1 MPGAVWAAATGAW
14 MLDERVVHLR
24 DPLPPTRDLVIMLQS
39 DYAWRLPLHT
49 MRDEHDRIWMW
60 EAVRTGA
67 MRPPIIN
74 EIADGLAK
82 QIFGQPR
89 WTVARIWQQALEQWR
104 ELDAEL
110 IGRGVDVMTLAPDRA
125 TNAVYGVLRAS
136 RTGDARRLNEWVRAL
151 AAPPARVLTTETGT
165 KDAAADWLAAAAR
178 LNKGAP
184 VTLLTPAG
192 VDSEITIT

>member
-1 MPGAVWAAATGAW
+1 MPGAVWSAASSAW

-39 DYAWRLPLHT
+39 EYNWRLPLHT
-49 MRDEHDRIWMW
+49 MRDEHDRVWLW
-60 EAVRTGA
+60 EAIRTGA
-67 MRPPIIN
+67 MRPPTIN
-74 EIADGLAK
+74 EIADGVAK
-82 QIFGQPR
+82 HIFGQPR
-89 WTVARIWQQALEQWR
+89 WTVARIWSQALEIWR

-125 TNAVYGVLRAS
+125 TNAVFGVLRNRRADD
-136 RTGDARRLNEWVRAL
+136 TRRLNEWVRAL
-151 AAPPARVLTTETGT
+151 AAPPARVLNTETGT

-184 VTLLTPAG
+184 VTLLTPSG
-192 VDSEITIT
+192 VDSEITMT